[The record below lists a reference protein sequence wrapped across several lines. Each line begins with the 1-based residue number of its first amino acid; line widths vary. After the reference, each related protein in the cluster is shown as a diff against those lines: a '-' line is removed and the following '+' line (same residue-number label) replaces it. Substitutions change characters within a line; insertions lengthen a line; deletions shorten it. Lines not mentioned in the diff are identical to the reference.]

1 MSTLQKIHATK
12 IHDMKALII
21 YDGFAAGA
29 KANAALKHSTE
40 NLAFDVQWNVRPW
53 RLDMLKFTPTLK
65 QAMAEALD
73 AHLIVLASQTAQ
85 PLPAWLL
92 TWLEHW
98 AKCRHVAEAA
108 IAVFGIG
115 QAMPFS
121 SSTASHLAE
130 FAQRC
135 GLGLFFVESGEPW
148 DAGTIGVGSIQEK
161 TLGMLPMPLRAWEEG
176 ICDSFNR

>member
-1 MSTLQKIHATK
+1 MSTLQKLHATK

-21 YDGFAAGA
+21 YDSFAAGS
-29 KANAALKHSTE
+29 KASTALKHSTE

-85 PLPAWLL
+85 PLPSWLL
-92 TWLEHW
+92 TWLELW
-98 AKCRHVAEAA
+98 AKSRHVAEAA

-135 GLGLFFVESGEPW
+135 GLGLFFVESDGLE
-148 DAGTIGVGSIQEK
+148 DGRTIGVGSVQER
-161 TLGMLPMPLRAWEEG
+161 TAGMLPMPLRAWEEG
-176 ICDSFNR
+176 IYESSNR

>member
-1 MSTLQKIHATK
+1 MSTLQKLHATQLP
-12 IHDMKALII
+12 DMKALII
-21 YDGFAAGA
+21 YDGFAVGA

-53 RLDMLKFTPTLK
+53 QLDMLKFTPTLK
-65 QAMAEALD
+65 QAMTEALD

-92 TWLEHW
+92 TWLERW

-108 IAVFGIG
+108 IAVLGIG

-121 SSTASHLAE
+121 SSTASQLAE
-130 FAQRC
+130 FTQRC
-135 GLGLFFVESGEPW
+135 GLGLFFVESNE
-148 DAGTIGVGSIQEK
+148 T
-161 TLGMLPMPLRAWEEG
+161 
-176 ICDSFNR
+176 